1 MMLLKGVYNA
11 KIKDIKDKIR
21 CTTNLATNVNLNTK
35 INGIK
40 NKIPSII
47 NLATTAVVNAKTN
60 EFKNKIPNIINL
72 ANTTAVTAV
81 ETKTPDHSKHTTAP
95 EVNSRTLFCKISTSK
110 FGNQN

>member
-1 MMLLKGVYNA
+1 MSL
-11 KIKDIKDKIR
+11 
-21 CTTNLATNVNLNTK
+21 
-35 INGIK
+35 
-40 NKIPSII
+40 
-47 NLATTAVVNAKTN
+47 
-60 EFKNKIPNIINL
+60 KNKIPNIINL